1 MEKESFS
8 QPEVKEQ
15 DISEGTDGL
24 TQFKGQLK
32 RFSWRVKTGLCA
44 PPPLLLL
51 SLSSLKIT
59 PGIQQ
64 EEPQPSNQD
73 DPQNRISWNEK
84 LLK

>member
-32 RFSWRVKTGLCA
+32 RFSWRVRTGLCA
-44 PPPLLLL
+44 PPP
-51 SLSSLKIT
+51 SSSFKSFQNKYHTWDPTGRATAIES
-59 PGIQQ
+59 GR
-64 EEPQPSNQD
+64 PS
-73 DPQNRISWNEK
+73 K
-84 LLK
+84 